1 MSALVLKCPK
11 GSFKVWPLL
20 RSVRSCASTG
30 AVVLGRGGGPAS
42 GADSPARVPWGG
54 QWSKP
59 AAPVATPTQKV
70 RLYAGPDPRDSSAD
84 IAKTVLVGT
93 MRARCAPCTAPAVTG
108 SPRRVQRAGGRV
120 SMAGI
125 SFKVHGAGWRC
136 GVPGV

>member
-20 RSVRSCASTG
+20 RSVRGCASTG
-30 AVVLGRGGGPAS
+30 AVVLGRGGGPSS

-70 RLYAGPDPRDSSAD
+70 RLYAGPDPRDPSAD
-84 IAKTVLVGT
+84 IAYACTV
-93 MRARCAPCTAPAVTG
+93 RAVHGAGGNGIPV
-108 SPRRVQRAGGRV
+108 SRAKSRGRV

-125 SFKVHGAGWRC
+125 SSKVRGAGWRC
-136 GVPGV
+136 GVPGA